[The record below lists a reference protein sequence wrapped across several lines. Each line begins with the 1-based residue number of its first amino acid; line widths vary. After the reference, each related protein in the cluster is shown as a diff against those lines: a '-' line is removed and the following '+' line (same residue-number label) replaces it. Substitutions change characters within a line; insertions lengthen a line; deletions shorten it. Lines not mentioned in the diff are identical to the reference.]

1 MRARLKWYCCD
12 TCNPKHDQC
21 ILASTTPKPGKC
33 PCFSGFDPEWKK
45 AYSWQA
51 QIYATCIMCVITL
64 IALWFGVGGCT
75 KTAMKRI
82 VRTEF
87 VQCCHLPSPVVTEY
101 TAFTHYEFLM
111 RSKMEGAEMVVDG
124 DYRHLAIESREQ
136 RPDPNT
142 VRAITEGVVSGL
154 VGL

>member
-1 MRARLKWYCCD
+1 MKYYWKCVGCGNGPCYAITQPCLS
-12 TCNPKHDQC
+12 PK
-21 ILASTTPKPGKC
+21 
-33 PCFSGFDPEWKK
+33 CFYHLMDRCVWRKM
-45 AYSWQA
+45 YSWQI
-51 QIYATCIMCVITL
+51 QIWITWILCVITL

-82 VRTEF
+82 VTRELI
-87 VQCCHLPSPVVTEY
+87 QRCHLPNPVITEY
-101 TAFTHYEFLM
+101 TVFTHFEFLM

-136 RPDPNT
+136 MPDPNT
-142 VRAITEGVVSGL
+142 VKAITDGVVSGL